1 MRGGQQGARGLP
13 RLGLARRGALVRE
26 VYGAHPQATELRR
39 QRGRERQ
46 PFEPALDVVPVR
58 AKRLRRDGS
67 AHQQPHALAGLV
79 GGAPSQAMW
88 AKTHPRDQALP
99 VACST
104 SAASI
109 ARPEV
114 LPPLAGLL
122 EQQDRDVFRGDDG
135 GHGAGRRR
143 GSSMAPG
150 SVPEGGAGRGPT
162 CQSPVRPPQPGALAT
177 QARCRRPRPS
187 GTVALGGR
195 SVACP
200 SFHSHWEQ
208 VTSWPC
214 AICLPRS
221 LCRSALA

>member
-1 MRGGQQGARGLP
+1 MGGGALAVVEVAPGEHVEGGVRGGQQGARGLP

-26 VYGAHPQATELRR
+26 VYGAHPQAAELRR

-114 LPPLAGLL
+114 LPRSQASWSNRTATSSAATTAATARVAG
-122 EQQDRDVFRGDDG
+122 EDRPWL
-135 GHGAGRRR
+135 
-143 GSSMAPG
+143 PG
-150 SVPEGGAGRGPT
+150 VY
-162 CQSPVRPPQPGALAT
+162 
-177 QARCRRPRPS
+177 PR
-187 GTVALGGR
+187 VALG
-195 SVACP
+195 A
-200 SFHSHWEQ
+200 
-208 VTSWPC
+208 
-214 AICLPRS
+214 
-221 LCRSALA
+221 ALRANHP